1 MNLYSGGLSL
11 VNAIPSLGR
20 FWSTAVLGAV
30 AVLLSAL
37 PEVIEDAEEWMTHL
51 GNVATPLAGVIIADY
66 AILKRTHI
74 DVLALFD
81 PNGRYRFLRGVNA
94 AALAAVSAAVV
105 VYYLVPH
112 SWVKAAWGIGIA
124 MGSYLVLARLQA
136 AAFPRTQAAL
146 EPAESDT
153 EETARPEPGVRLEA
167 AP

>member
-1 MNLYSGGLSL
+1 
-11 VNAIPSLGR
+11 
-20 FWSTAVLGAV
+20 
-30 AVLLSAL
+30 
-37 PEVIEDAEEWMTHL
+37 MTHL

-94 AALAAVSAAVV
+94 AALGAVSAAVV

-112 SWVKAAWGIGIA
+112 SWVKAAWGFGIA
-124 MGSYLVLARLQA
+124 LVAYLVLARLQA
-136 AAFPRTQAAL
+136 AAVPRTQAAL